1 MSDDGLNG
9 SPWSSGSY
17 IHLMLASVVMQFL
30 FMLTAIWVGT
40 NGEDF
45 YESNLDDIRLALRM
59 QLAMGWMMCLIS
71 GLGFSLLPIIYDVK
85 GFDKSVMRIYIGM
98 NVSGQIAIILAI
110 LSGKEE
116 IFNSLATVGITLLCG
131 SLMILRNPAMTII
144 KNKKSEDKKLGP
156 FSYSIGALMPII
168 GLIILGCWVLR
179 NEISGLGDFAED
191 LVFEFFIPLTIGTV
205 IISHFNRRLDWEI
218 IPPNNIG
225 KVFAIYALLLLL
237 ALFSEPLVE
246 RDDISNRLSAIL
258 QFIPYMFFFIML
270 NPKKI
275 ISQIIEEMPHSK
287 MVMAGVLWMPVI
299 GFAGYMEAMSYV
311 QTTDAM
317 MSYQRWILIF
327 GVAFQVLWGF
337 AIYLHEDHKKVSIHV
352 RKSKILILL
361 SINIA
366 VLITAYSMFTSWQ
379 NSKPIE
385 QYPKIGIAMFTL
397 SYLLILIY
405 WLKETFF
412 SLDNW
417 YKTPMFYDKYLS
429 NPKLGSGFDVE
440 D

>member
-1 MSDDGLNG
+1 
-9 SPWSSGSY
+9 
-17 IHLMLASVVMQFL
+17 
-30 FMLTAIWVGT
+30 
-40 NGEDF
+40 
-45 YESNLDDIRLALRM
+45 
-59 QLAMGWMMCLIS
+59 
-71 GLGFSLLPIIYDVK
+71 
-85 GFDKSVMRIYIGM
+85 
-98 NVSGQIAIILAI
+98 
-110 LSGKEE
+110 
-116 IFNSLATVGITLLCG
+116 
-131 SLMILRNPAMTII
+131 
-144 KNKKSEDKKLGP
+144 
-156 FSYSIGALMPII
+156 
-168 GLIILGCWVLR
+168 
-179 NEISGLGDFAED
+179 
-191 LVFEFFIPLTIGTV
+191 
-205 IISHFNRRLDWEI
+205 
-218 IPPNNIG
+218 
-225 KVFAIYALLLLL
+225 
-237 ALFSEPLVE
+237 
-246 RDDISNRLSAIL
+246 
-258 QFIPYMFFFIML
+258 
-270 NPKKI
+270 
-275 ISQIIEEMPHSK
+275 
-287 MVMAGVLWMPVI
+287 
-299 GFAGYMEAMSYV
+299 MEAMSYV